1 LKLLFDQNL
10 SRKLVNRLSD
20 IFPESSHVQFQGLSE
35 ADDSEIWEFAKNN
48 GFCMVTQDV
57 DFADRSRLHGSPP
70 KVIWLRCGNAPTTEV
85 ERIIRAGVE
94 AIQALIDSDEI
105 DCLELY

>member
-10 SRKLVNRLSD
+10 SRRLVNRLSD

-35 ADDSEIWEFAKNN
+35 ADDSEIWEVAKSK
-48 GFCMVTQDV
+48 GFCMVTQDA
-57 DFADRSRLHGSPP
+57 DFADRSRLYGSPP

-85 ERIIRAGVE
+85 ERILRAGVE
-94 AIQALIDSDEI
+94 AIQALIDSVAI

>member
-1 LKLLFDQNL
+1 MKLLFDQNL

-20 IFPESSHVQFQGLSE
+20 IFTESSHVQFQGLSE
-35 ADDSEIWEFAKNN
+35 ANDSEIWEVAKNN
-48 GFCMVTQDV
+48 SFCMVTQDT
-57 DFADRSRLHGSPP
+57 DFADRSRLYGSPP
-70 KVIWLRCGNAPTTEV
+70 KVIWLRCGNAPTAEV
-85 ERIIRAGVE
+85 ERILRAGVE

>member
-1 LKLLFDQNL
+1 M

-35 ADDSEIWEFAKNN
+35 ANDSEIWEVAKNN
-48 GFCMVTQDV
+48 SFCMVTKDT
-57 DFADRSRLHGSPP
+57 DFADRSRLYGSPP
-70 KVIWLRCGNAPTTEV
+70 KVIWLRCGNAPTIEV
-85 ERIIRAGVE
+85 ERILRAGVE
-94 AIQALIDSDEI
+94 VIQELVNSDAI